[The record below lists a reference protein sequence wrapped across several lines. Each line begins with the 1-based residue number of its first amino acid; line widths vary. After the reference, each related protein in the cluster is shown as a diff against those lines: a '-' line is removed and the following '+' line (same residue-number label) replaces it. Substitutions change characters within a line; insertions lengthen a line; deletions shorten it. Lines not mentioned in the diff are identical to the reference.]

1 MIITDAMKVAKEG
14 LVAVNTAGLSFT
26 YIPSTKKYR
35 FTRDYTQ
42 EDLIKQWS
50 MRWPTKKESLLWV
63 KN

>member
-1 MIITDAMKVAKEG
+1 MKVAKEG
-14 LVAVNTAGLSFT
+14 LVAVNTEGLSFL

-42 EDLIKQWS
+42 EDLIKQWA
-50 MRWPTKKESLLWV
+50 MRLPTKKESEVWL